1 VKASDA
7 VGGTATEG
15 GAPGVDSAAAGA
27 TDGAATAGGGAS
39 DGRSG
44 PPAGAAGSA
53 GGRTRRG
60 RIGALGQR
68 DFRLLWLGLVVA
80 HTGSWMQQVTQN
92 WLLWELTHAPIALGV
107 YGLCR
112 SIPFVIVSL
121 YAGALADRLDRRR
134 LLLVSNVINV
144 LFPLALGTVVALG
157 HVQPWHIYLAAALS
171 AVADSFDAPARQ
183 ALIPALVPRSELMGA
198 LSLMAGL
205 RRATS
210 LIGPSLGGLAV
221 VALGTSGAFFLNA
234 LGFGVVALVVLL
246 MRTRT
251 PPQPGSAR
259 DDLALVREGVGY
271 VVRHRLLGTLL
282 GIEALV
288 TLCTAYYGIMP
299 VFADEILGVG
309 PAGLGLLM
317 SAPGLG
323 AVLGAVGLAS
333 RGEVEWKGRLLLVSG
348 GLFGL
353 TLVGFAASRVFV
365 LSLLVLAAAGFLD
378 TMYGAVRNT
387 IVQLAVAERFRGRV
401 MSLSM
406 LTQRGLGPSGSF
418 ITGGLATL
426 VGAPWAVASL
436 ALIATGLVIWRGVCF
451 PELRDFRDG

>member
-1 VKASDA
+1 MTASDA
-7 VGGTATEG
+7 VGDTAAEG
-15 GAPGVDSAAAGA
+15 GAPGVDGAAAG
-27 TDGAATAGGGAS
+27 GAATAGRG
-39 DGRSG
+39 
-44 PPAGAAGSA
+44 GSA
-53 GGRTRRG
+53 GGAPLAAPGPPAAAPLPPDDGARDGPGRPAGSGRRG
-60 RIGALGQR
+60 GPGGGPGGAPSARSASATSACSGSGWSSR
-68 DFRLLWLGLVVA
+68 
-80 HTGSWMQQVTQN
+80 TGSWMQQVTQN

-134 LLLVSNVINV
+134 LLLISNIING
-144 LFPLALGTVVALG
+144 LFPLALGLVVALG

-183 ALIPALVPRSELMGA
+183 ALIPALVPRAELMGA

-221 VALGTSGAFFLNA
+221 VALGTSGAFFVNA
-234 LGFGVVALVVLL
+234 LGFGVVALAVLL

-288 TLCTAYYGIMP
+288 TLCTAY
-299 VFADEILGVG
+299 
-309 PAGLGLLM
+309 
-317 SAPGLG
+317 SASCRCLPTRSS
-323 AVLGAVGLAS
+323 AS
-333 RGEVEWKGRLLLVSG
+333 GTAWG
-348 GLFGL
+348 
-353 TLVGFAASRVFV
+353 
-365 LSLLVLAAAGFLD
+365 
-378 TMYGAVRNT
+378 
-387 IVQLAVAERFRGRV
+387 
-401 MSLSM
+401 
-406 LTQRGLGPSGSF
+406 
-418 ITGGLATL
+418 
-426 VGAPWAVASL
+426 
-436 ALIATGLVIWRGVCF
+436 C
-451 PELRDFRDG
+451 